1 MNKISNIQ
9 QMINDLNQL
18 DHVVADLDLSD
29 RIWVGINLAEPGQ
42 DWNIDAEFTIDFKND
57 RLQDVD
63 FSEGHQESDP
73 LIVDNKQTLKYLINV
88 LNLIKANLKQ

>member
-9 QMINDLNQL
+9 QMINDLNCL

-42 DWNIDAEFTIDFKND
+42 DWNIDAEFTIDFEND
-57 RLQDVD
+57 RFQDID

-88 LNLIKANLKQ
+88 LNLIKSNSQQ

>member
-9 QMINDLNQL
+9 SLINDLNQL

-57 RLQDVD
+57 RFQDID
-63 FSEGHQESDP
+63 FSEGQQESYP
-73 LIVDNKQTLKYLINV
+73 LVVYNKQTLTYLINV
-88 LNLIKANLKQ
+88 LNLIKAKEEY

>member
-9 QMINDLNQL
+9 RLINDLNQL
-18 DHVVADLDLSD
+18 DHVVAELDLSD

-63 FSEGHQESDP
+63 FSEGQQESYP
-73 LIVDNKQTLKYLINV
+73 LVVYNKQTLKYLINV
-88 LNLIKANLKQ
+88 LNLIKAKEG

>member
-42 DWNIDAEFTIDFKND
+42 DWDIDAEFTIDFKND

-73 LIVDNKQTLKYLINV
+73 LVVYNKQTLKYLINI
-88 LNLIKANLKQ
+88 LNLINAKEE

>member
-42 DWNIDAEFTIDFKND
+42 DWDIDAEFTIDFKND

-63 FSEGHQESDP
+63 FSEGHQESYP
-73 LIVDNKQTLKYLINV
+73 LVVYNKQTLKYLINV

>member
-57 RLQDVD
+57 RLQAVD
-63 FSEGHQESDP
+63 FSEGHQESYP
-73 LIVDNKQTLKYLINV
+73 LVVYNTQTLKYLINV
-88 LNLIKANLKQ
+88 LNLIKANSKQ

>member
-29 RIWVGINLAEPGQ
+29 RIWVGINLAEQGQ

-63 FSEGHQESDP
+63 FSEGQQESHP
-73 LIVDNKQTLKYLINV
+73 LVVYNKQTLKYLINV
-88 LNLIKANLKQ
+88 LNLINAKEG

>member
-9 QMINDLNQL
+9 SLINDLNCL

-42 DWNIDAEFTIDFKND
+42 DWNIDAEFTTDFEND
-57 RLQDVD
+57 RFQDID

-88 LNLIKANLKQ
+88 LNLIKSKED